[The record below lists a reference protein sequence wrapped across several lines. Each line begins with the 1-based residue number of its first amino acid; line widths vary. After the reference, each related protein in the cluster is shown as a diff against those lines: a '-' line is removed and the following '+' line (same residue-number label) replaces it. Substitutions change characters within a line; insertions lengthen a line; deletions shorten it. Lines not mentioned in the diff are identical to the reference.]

1 MRKLTKFKQD
11 EVYASPTNAAGLY
24 VVITR
29 LDKKVYIFDE
39 AFIHLIRYAL
49 ATFCTSE
56 MSPGQLAVFLN
67 YIDAFN
73 GGTPFTSVTRAL
85 DDELLNIGL
94 SVEDGSLYACGEAL
108 FFTFAPNGAD
118 INL

>member
-11 EVYASPTNAAGLY
+11 EVYASPSNAAGLY

-29 LDKKVYIFDE
+29 LDRLIYVFDE
-39 AFIHLIRYAL
+39 AFISLIRYAM

-56 MSPGQLAVFLN
+56 MSTEQLALFLT

-73 GGTPFTSVTRAL
+73 GGTSFTSVTRAL
-85 DDELLNIGL
+85 DDELLNLGL
-94 SVEDGSLYACGEAL
+94 SVEDGSVYACGEAS
-108 FFTFAPNGAD
+108 FFTFAPNGVD